1 MPREDIA
8 FKNADQITLRGWLYK
23 PLTSISDPLPCLVM
37 AHGFSGVKELGL
49 PGFAEYFT
57 AHLPIACLIY
67 DHRGFGESDN
77 LPTQPRQEIVP
88 AQQVNDYSDAVTYLQ
103 TRSDIDSER
112 IAIWGSSLSGGHVL
126 NVAAVDRRVKAAISQ
141 VPLVDGWDN
150 IRRLLRPD
158 FIPAVNEL
166 FKKDR
171 LGVFKGE
178 VPAVLPVVS
187 EDPGQQSALP
197 TVKSPVA
204 FTSLGPHANWKNFV
218 TLKSL
223 EAVRGYIPGS
233 HIQDIS
239 PTPLLMVV
247 AENDDVTPTDLA
259 LKAYEK
265 ALEPKS
271 LHIFPGGHFDLYT
284 LQPNF
289 KVQADF
295 LRRHLCLSG

>member
-1 MPREDIA
+1 MSREDIS

-23 PLTSISDPLPCLVM
+23 PTTPTSDLLPCVAM

-67 DHRGFGESDN
+67 DHRGFGDSDN
-77 LPTQPRQEIVP
+77 LPTQPRQEIIP
-88 AQQVNDYSDAVTYLQ
+88 AHQVNDFSDAVTYLE
-103 TRSDIDSER
+103 TRPDIDPDR

-126 NVAAVDRRVKAAISQ
+126 NVAAVDRRVKAVISQ
-141 VPLVDGWDN
+141 VPLVDGWQN
-150 IRRLLRPD
+150 IHRVLRPD
-158 FIPAVNEL
+158 FIPAVNKL

-171 LGVFKGE
+171 LGVFTGE
-178 VPAVLPVVS
+178 APAVLPVVS

-197 TVKSPVA
+197 TVKSPEA

-218 TLKSL
+218 TIKSL

-233 HIQDIS
+233 HIRHIS
-239 PTPLLMVV
+239 PTPLLMIV

-259 LKAYEK
+259 LKAYKK

-271 LHIFPGGHFDLYT
+271 LQIFPGGHFDLYKFE
-284 LQPNF
+284 PNF
-289 KVQADF
+289 KVQANF
-295 LRRHLCLSG
+295 LRRHLCVSE